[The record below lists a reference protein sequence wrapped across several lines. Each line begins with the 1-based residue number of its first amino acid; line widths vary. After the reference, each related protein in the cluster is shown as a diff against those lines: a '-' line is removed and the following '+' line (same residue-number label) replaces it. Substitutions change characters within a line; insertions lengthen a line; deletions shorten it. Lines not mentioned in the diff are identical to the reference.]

1 MKNKIKVLHT
11 EWSDGWGGQE
21 IRIINEMK
29 ALRDKGVELF
39 LATRP
44 HAKIKEKALKEGF
57 KVFDIP
63 FRGNLDFNSLFQ
75 LIKIIKKNNID
86 IVNTHSGKDTWVG
99 GFAAKLAGA
108 KFIRTR
114 HLSNPINPSKF
125 NFINEIADFIITTGE
140 SVKEDMIKNN
150 RINPEKITSIP
161 TGVDENIFD
170 PQKYNQK
177 ESRKQLNLPLDK
189 TIIGFLGIL
198 RSVKNPYLFIDIA
211 KEFPDILFVLGGN
224 GPLEEDLKNY
234 AKDIKNVKFLGF
246 VQSPIFLSAIDIL
259 LLTSKNEGVPQSVIQ
274 ALLMEKDVIASNVG
288 SVKDLKKNNN
298 LLLVNNKEEFIK
310 NLNSLLKKDIILTDK
325 RESMKDFTLEKMSEK
340 ILDIYKKVL
349 N

>member
-1 MKNKIKVLHT
+1 MSIKVLHT

-57 KVFDIP
+57 KVFDVP

-114 HLSNPINPSKF
+114 HLSNPINSSRL

-234 AKDIKNVKFLGF
+234 AKDIENIKFLGF

-288 SVKDLKKNNN
+288 SVKDLKKENN

-310 NLNSLLKKDIILTDK
+310 NLNSLLKKDIILTNK
-325 RESMKDFTLEKMSEK
+325 RESMKDFTLERMSEK

-349 N
+349 S